1 MNIYCINNF
10 IQVYNMFQKKKFEY
24 LYNQNTLEPYP
35 ILINMLELYK
45 DKLKK
50 YKCLE
55 IGGGMVRIEK
65 SKAFS
70 FRDYCVKK

>member
-1 MNIYCINNF
+1 MKLDY
-10 IQVYNMFQKKKFEY
+10 Y
-24 LYNQNTLEPYP
+24 LYNQNTIEP
-35 ILINMLELYK
+35 ILILINTLELYK